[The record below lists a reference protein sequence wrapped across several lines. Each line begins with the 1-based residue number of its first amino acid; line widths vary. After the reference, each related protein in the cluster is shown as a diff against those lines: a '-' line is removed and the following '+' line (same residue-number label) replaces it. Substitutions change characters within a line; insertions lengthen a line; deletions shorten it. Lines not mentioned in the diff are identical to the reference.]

1 MTALKTP
8 IALMCVALAIGLISL
23 FMGLYTLWTGPTDC
37 PARKT
42 SHSASYADRAAVKWV
57 GMVERRD
64 GR

>member
-1 MTALKTP
+1 MTTLKTP

-37 PARKT
+37 PVSKT
-42 SHSASYADRAAVKWV
+42 SHSVAYADRVAVRWV
-57 GMVERRD
+57 GMAERGD